1 MYADD
6 THITYADVD
15 VNSIQLNL
23 NHDLGN
29 LNKWLFSNKLT
40 LNTAKT
46 EFMLIGSRQK
56 LSTLSSQP
64 ELSIDN
70 VPIEKVTSVKS
81 LGIFIDEN
89 LRWQTHIDKLSK
101 KIASGIGAIKLK
113 ELEILFQRLLSIV
126 HTTPSFNLNSI
137 IVILCGVIVEN
148 LCLTGYSSF
157 RTVLLVF

>member
-1 MYADD
+1 M
-6 THITYADVD
+6 
-15 VNSIQLNL
+15 
-23 NHDLGN
+23 
-29 LNKWLFSNKLT
+29 
-40 LNTAKT
+40 NTAKT

-70 VPIEKVTSVKS
+70 VPIAKVTSVKS

-126 HTTPSFNLNSI
+126 HTTLSFNLNSI